1 MSEPIRVLH
10 IFAALNPGG
19 VETFVMNLYRF
30 IDRESVQFDFAL
42 TEGKKSFF
50 DEEVLSLGGR
60 IFYFDTSKSM
70 MQNLSHIFETQGPYS
85 AMHSHVYFYSG
96 AVLEN
101 AHRHGIPV
109 RIAHAHNTSFGQIY
123 TIKRRAYEWLMRK
136 LILKHAT
143 HMFGCSVDACEF
155 VFGSGC
161 MNDPRC
167 KVVHNGFDVDAYRFD
182 SEKRAAT
189 RAKYG
194 IRDDQLVVGHVGR
207 FEEQKNHTQL
217 VEQFASIHQKVPD
230 AMFLMVG
237 RGSLMDAIK
246 AKCAKLDILDH
257 CVFAGAQKDTPS
269 YYSAMDVFLFPSLY
283 EGLGSVLIEAQ
294 ANGLHV
300 VTSKTVV
307 PWDIDVTGHASFVPL
322 EASGAVWA
330 EAVLKTSRETD
341 GSSNLVVKQ
350 SYDMTLIAKEL
361 LKIYQNKVE
370 VG

>member
-10 IFAALNPGG
+10 IFGALNPGG
-19 VETFVMNLYRF
+19 VETFVMNLYRCV
-30 IDRESVQFDFAL
+30 DREKVQFDFAL
-42 TEGKKSFF
+42 SEGKKSFF

-70 MQNLSHIFETQGPYS
+70 MQNLSRIFETEGQFA

-96 AVLEN
+96 AVLQN
-101 AHRHGIPV
+101 AHRHGVPI
-109 RIAHAHNTSFGQIY
+109 RIAHAHNTSFGQVY
-123 TIKRRAYEWLMRK
+123 TLKRRAYEWVMRK
-136 LILKHAT
+136 LILRHAT

-155 VFGSGC
+155 VFGPGC

-167 KVVHNGFDVDAYRFD
+167 EVVHNGFDVEAYRFD
-182 SEKRAAT
+182 PEKRAAT
-189 RAKYG
+189 RAQYG

-207 FEEQKNHTQL
+207 FEDQKNHAQL
-217 VEQFASIHQKVPD
+217 VEQFAAIHQRDPNSVL
-230 AMFLMVG
+230 LMVG
-237 RGSLMDAIK
+237 RGSLMDSIK
-246 AKCAKLDILDH
+246 EKCAKLGILDS
-257 CVFAGAQKDTPS
+257 CIFAGAQKDTPS

-300 VTSKTVV
+300 ITSKTVV

-322 EASGAVWA
+322 EADGTVWA
-330 EAVLKTSRETD
+330 DAVLKTRRETD
-341 GSSNLVVKQ
+341 GASNLVVKQ
-350 SYDMTLIAKEL
+350 SYDMHRIAKQL
-361 LKIYQNKVE
+361 LQIYQNNVE